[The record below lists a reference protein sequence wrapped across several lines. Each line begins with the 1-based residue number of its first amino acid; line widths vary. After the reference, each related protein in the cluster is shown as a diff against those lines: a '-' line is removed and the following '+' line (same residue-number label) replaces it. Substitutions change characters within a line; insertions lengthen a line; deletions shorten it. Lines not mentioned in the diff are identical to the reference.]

1 MQSLIYFLCL
11 SYIIFQVHGTI
22 VIFMTNLEGITRKLL
37 HKQKSIDDIR
47 TLLVKQYQIFKDL
60 PESQLY
66 DMVDA
71 IIEEVEKTEEI
82 FRHIDNSLEQSPQN
96 LVSTVLR
103 PVESTISMGDGGVGC
118 RGEGDNKVHQLLGE
132 LSQTSVHPVI
142 SPLSLDDTGAIQL
155 DTSDESK
162 PSIIVTKMEGMHSRL
177 SDFPFLAGFHVTRAM
192 LRDIYVKGAVPLSI
206 MVDVHLADDGDIGKL
221 FDFQAGIATVAEISE
236 VPITAGS
243 TLRIGGDMVIGD
255 RLTGGIAGI
264 GLSKY
269 PFFRENIRVG
279 DSIIMTEGAG
289 GGTISTTALY
299 QGKIDIVKETLNFT
313 FLNACGNILKQDH
326 LCHNIHAMIDV
337 TNGGLRNDLLE
348 ISMIN
353 HFGFHVN
360 LENVKDLVNPKVMNL
375 LSESEVDYLG
385 VSLDSLVIFCEPTIA
400 DEIVRF
406 LKSINIL
413 SHEIGQVSENEE
425 LLFIEGTKETRI
437 QPQFRES
444 AYTKIKKEVDIIPED
459 LGDQHRKLKQAFN
472 QALKKKNT
480 LVEYLQ
486 QKY

>member
-11 SYIIFQVHGTI
+11 SYIIFQARGII

-66 DMVDA
+66 DMASA

-96 LVSTVLR
+96 LVSTVLC

-118 RGEGDNKVHQLLGE
+118 RGEGDNFVHQLLGE

-155 DTSDESK
+155 DTSDESR

-192 LRDIYVKGAVPLSI
+192 LRDIYVKGAIPLSI

-255 RLTGGIAGI
+255 RQTDKIPHF
-264 GLSKY
+264 S
-269 PFFRENIRVG
+269 FF
-279 DSIIMTEGAG
+279 
-289 GGTISTTALY
+289 
-299 QGKIDIVKETLNFT
+299 
-313 FLNACGNILKQDH
+313 
-326 LCHNIHAMIDV
+326 
-337 TNGGLRNDLLE
+337 
-348 ISMIN
+348 
-353 HFGFHVN
+353 
-360 LENVKDLVNPKVMNL
+360 
-375 LSESEVDYLG
+375 
-385 VSLDSLVIFCEPTIA
+385 
-400 DEIVRF
+400 
-406 LKSINIL
+406 
-413 SHEIGQVSENEE
+413 
-425 LLFIEGTKETRI
+425 
-437 QPQFRES
+437 
-444 AYTKIKKEVDIIPED
+444 
-459 LGDQHRKLKQAFN
+459 
-472 QALKKKNT
+472 KKKNAENRKFCCT
-480 LVEYLQ
+480 KTFRDKCSRYSKRLQ
-486 QKY
+486 GFSPGNSLAIEHCVSFFIYHRDTYPGR

>member
-1 MQSLIYFLCL
+1 
-11 SYIIFQVHGTI
+11 
-22 VIFMTNLEGITRKLL
+22 MTNMEGITRKLL
-37 HKQKSIDDIR
+37 HKHKSIDEIR
-47 TLLVKQYQIFKDL
+47 MHLVKQYQIFKDL
-60 PESQLY
+60 PEPQLY
-66 DMVDA
+66 DMANA

-82 FRHIDNSLEQSPQN
+82 FNQIDISLENSSQN
-96 LVSTVLR
+96 VVSAVLC
-103 PVESTISMGDGGVGC
+103 PIESNVSMGEGGVGC
-118 RGEGDNKVHQLLGE
+118 RGEGDNFVHQLLGE
-132 LSQTSVHPVI
+132 MSQTSVHPVI
-142 SPLSLDDTGAIQL
+142 SPLSLDDTGAIQV
-155 DTSDESK
+155 DTSDGSK
-162 PSIIVTKMEGMHSRL
+162 STIIVTKMEGMHSRL

-264 GLSKY
+264 GLLKY
-269 PFFRENIRVG
+269 PFFRENIRIG

-299 QGKIDIVKETLNFT
+299 QGNMNVVEETLNFT
-313 FLNACGNILKQDH
+313 FLDACRNILQQDR

-353 HFGFHVN
+353 QLGFHVQ

-375 LSESEVDYLG
+375 LTESHIDYLG
-385 VSLDSLVIFCEPTIA
+385 VSLDSLVIFCEPVIA
-400 DEIVRF
+400 DEIVGF

-413 SHEIGQVSENEE
+413 SHKIGQVIKKEE
-425 LLFIEGTKETRI
+425 LKFMDETGEMIMR
-437 QPQFRES
+437 PQFRES
-444 AYTKIKKEVDIIPED
+444 AYTKIKKEVDKIPEN
-459 LGDQHRKLKQAFN
+459 LEIQHRYLQRAFD
-472 QALKKKNT
+472 QALSKKKN

-486 QKY
+486 QNRNTL